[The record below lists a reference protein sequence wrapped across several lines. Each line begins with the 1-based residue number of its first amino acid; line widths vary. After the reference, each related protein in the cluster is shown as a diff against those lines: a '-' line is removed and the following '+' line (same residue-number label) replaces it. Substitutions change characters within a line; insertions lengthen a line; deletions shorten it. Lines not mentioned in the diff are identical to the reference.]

1 METIFVFDSKTAIA
15 ASGGTDQNFVV
26 NFQPPLPL
34 DPSKQYEIALVEA
47 TLWNSWHNI
56 TADNNRLD
64 FDIPAATTLGG
75 LSHSPAQPAV
85 PLTTIRITPGA
96 YNIVDINTAIQTAMK
111 AAGVVFGDGTS
122 AGTYEPAFELK
133 ANNSTLKSEMTL
145 RNTLRVYFNVPNSIA
160 PLIGFTNTTD
170 HSGGVEAT
178 FTSPNRVDI
187 TQVQQILFHCSLVS
201 ESSLNGQA
209 SDVISVFVPNR
220 APGYLLE
227 AKPNQLVNVP
237 VTRTSLISQVRM
249 RVTDQSGADVNLNS
263 ERVTYYLRFRE
274 RT

>member
-15 ASGGTDQNFVV
+15 ASVGTDQNFVV

-34 DPSKQYEIALVEA
+34 DLSKQYEIALVEA

-75 LSHSPAQPAV
+75 LSHSPAQPDV
-85 PLTTIRITPGA
+85 KLTTIRITPGA

-111 AAGVVFGDGTS
+111 AAGVVFDTMGV
-122 AGTYEPAFELK
+122 YEPAFELK

-160 PLIGFTNTTD
+160 SLIGFTDTTAY
-170 HSGGVEAT
+170 SGGVEAK

-209 SDVISVFVPNR
+209 SDVISAFVPNR

-249 RVTDQSGADVNLNS
+249 RVTDQSGTEVNLNG

-274 RT
+274 RR